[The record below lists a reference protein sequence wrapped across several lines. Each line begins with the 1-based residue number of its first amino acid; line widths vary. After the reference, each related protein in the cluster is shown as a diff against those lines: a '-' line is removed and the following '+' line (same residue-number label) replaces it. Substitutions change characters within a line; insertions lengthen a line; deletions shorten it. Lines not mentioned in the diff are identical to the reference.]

1 MVTLLEEIDARLDF
15 SWKTVAIITARHG
28 GAWSRDGVRAPGS
41 WPSSLPPLA
50 EDGGSNAAAI
60 SALVERHADAAR
72 EGRLVCI
79 ETTVLDI
86 RGGEPASSHTRAA
99 LSGGAHLVTANKGPV
114 AFAYRELAALARE
127 TGRAFLFE
135 GAVMDGIPVFNLVRE
150 TLPAVRITGFRGVVN
165 STTNHI
171 LTRLE
176 QGDSFDAALAQM
188 QRDGIAEA
196 DPSLDVDGWDAA
208 AKTAA
213 LMNVLMDARVTPH
226 DIARQGIRGVS
237 PDAAKAAIAAGKR
250 LRLVASAQRSP
261 SGTAGRVSLERVPA
275 ADPLGTLDGQQ
286 NALFLQTDLLGE
298 VGIMQRGGGLTQTA
312 YAVVSDLCRIARAQ
326 P

>member
-1 MVTLLEEIDARLDF
+1 
-15 SWKTVAIITARHG
+15 
-28 GAWSRDGVRAPGS
+28 
-41 WPSSLPPLA
+41 
-50 EDGGSNAAAI
+50 
-60 SALVERHADAAR
+60 
-72 EGRLVCI
+72 
-79 ETTVLDI
+79 
-86 RGGEPASSHTRAA
+86 
-99 LSGGAHLVTANKGPV
+99 
-114 AFAYRELAALARE
+114 
-127 TGRAFLFE
+127 
-135 GAVMDGIPVFNLVRE
+135 
-150 TLPAVRITGFRGVVN
+150 VVN

-237 PDAAKAAIAAGKR
+237 PDAAKAAMAAGKR

-286 NALFLQTDLLGE
+286 NALFLQTDLLGD
-298 VGIMQRGGGLTQTA
+298 VGIMQCGGGLTQTA
-312 YAVVSDLCRIARAQ
+312 YAIVSDLCRIARA
-326 P
+326 PP